1 MSIIGNSF
9 SQVVS
14 NMVAAAKSAASI
26 ALDFTT
32 GSINLALVQSVAGVA
47 LWLQGLILQVLLQ
60 SRASTSQGADL
71 DSWCAD
77 FAFPRRAAV
86 AASGQLTFSRF
97 QPSAA
102 AVIPVGA
109 IVATA
114 VGGAQITVTADP
126 ANGLYGAAAAGPGLA
141 GYTLAPGVASGTVPA
156 MAILSG
162 AAGNVTAGAISLL
175 MQAINGIDMV
185 TNALPFAGGADAE
198 ADAAFRLRFQS
209 FINTLMKGTDAALG
223 VALNALQPGLTFAI
237 LENIKPDLTARN
249 GFVTIVLDDGSGA
262 PSGTL
267 LQAAAA
273 AVEAVRCA
281 GIGIGVIPPSILTA
295 NIALAVVSTIPS
307 QHAQDVAAATA
318 ALQLYV
324 DALPVGAALPY
335 ARLAQLAFDASP
347 NIANVTGATLNGGM
361 ADLTASAV
369 QVIKA
374 GAIAVS

>member
-1 MSIIGNSF
+1 MSIAGNSF
-9 SQVVS
+9 SQIVT
-14 NMVAAAKSAASI
+14 NMVAAAKSAVSV

-102 AVIPVGA
+102 TVIPVGA

-114 VGGAQITVTADP
+114 VGGAQFAVRADP
-126 ANGLYGAAAAGPGLA
+126 TSGLYGAAAAGPGLA

-156 MAILSG
+156 AAIVSG

-175 MQAINGIDMV
+175 MQAINGIDTV
-185 TNALPFAGGADAE
+185 SNALPFAGGADAE
-198 ADAAFRLRFQS
+198 ADAAFRLRFQN

-223 VALNALQPGLTFAI
+223 FALTALQPGLSVAI
-237 LENIKPDLTARN
+237 LDNTKPDLTAQN

-262 PSGTL
+262 PPGTL

-273 AVEAVRCA
+273 AVEAVRCT
-281 GIGIGVIPPSILTA
+281 GITIGVIPPSILSAT
-295 NIALAVVSTIPS
+295 IAMTVVSTVAS

-318 ALQLYV
+318 ALQLYIA
-324 DALPVGAALPY
+324 ALPVGAPLPY

-347 NIANVTGATLNGGM
+347 NIANVTGATLNAGT

-369 QVIKA
+369 QVIKP
-374 GAIAVS
+374 GTIAVS